1 MKASVISTFLL
12 LATATCIQEAN
23 GAKSGEE
30 QLRDAAYRN
39 NVDMVKSLLD
49 GGVDAKATSNY
60 GNSALMMAAARGN
73 DKVVELL
80 LPKSDVQATDN
91 NGFSALMFA
100 AENGF
105 AKSVDLLLPRSD
117 PKAADEWGNTALD
130 LARANRNN
138 QIVRLL
144 QQYSD

>member
-80 LPKSDVQATDN
+80 LPKSDAKATN
-91 NGFSALMFA
+91 NQ
-100 AENGF
+100 
-105 AKSVDLLLPRSD
+105 
-117 PKAADEWGNTALD
+117 GNTAAD
-130 LARANRNN
+130 IAQSRGYN
-138 QIVRLL
+138 QIVRLI
-144 QQYSD
+144 QRYSN